1 MQTFCPPWGRAGRRV
16 TIPFEPRP
24 RVGQSSALMSSQRSP
39 SPVTAPLLAVIVQLM
54 QRNLLAVIAGVY
66 LLAGLF
72 PAGGVAIKH
81 VSVGKLG
88 LFGERPVELSL
99 TNLLLASMLFTAGL
113 GVSFREVRRTLS
125 MPHLLAIGV
134 LANAVMPVIFLAAI
148 AGLSQLWPETDEAQS
163 MLAGLALI
171 GAMPIAGGAS
181 VWTQNANGNVPLTVG
196 LVLGSTLLS
205 PLSIPLALHA
215 ASRLTLGDYA
225 EDLTEVAGDGTL
237 TFSLLSVVV
246 PCFAGI
252 AVRQLAGEARIL
264 RRTGVVKIV
273 NLLVLL
279 VLSYTNASGA
289 MVNIIQAP
297 DYDMLALMFLMTASM
312 CLASFYAGYRLARAL
327 GAGEPE
333 VTSMTFGVGMN
344 NSSAS
349 SVLAASRLADHPLVL
364 IPILA
369 YGMLQKLLA
378 GLVDSALR
386 RRARTP

>member
-1 MQTFCPPWGRAGRRV
+1 
-16 TIPFEPRP
+16 
-24 RVGQSSALMSSQRSP
+24 
-39 SPVTAPLLAVIVQLM
+39 
-54 QRNLLAVIAGVY
+54 
-66 LLAGLF
+66 
-72 PAGGVAIKH
+72 
-81 VSVGKLG
+81 
-88 LFGERPVELSL
+88 
-99 TNLLLASMLFTAGL
+99 
-113 GVSFREVRRTLS
+113 
-125 MPHLLAIGV
+125 
-134 LANAVMPVIFLAAI
+134 
-148 AGLSQLWPETDEAQS
+148 
-163 MLAGLALI
+163 
-171 GAMPIAGGAS
+171 
-181 VWTQNANGNVPLTVG
+181 
-196 LVLGSTLLS
+196 
-205 PLSIPLALHA
+205 
-215 ASRLTLGDYA
+215 LGDYA